1 MTNADFYLG
10 IGKYA
15 RYLGSI
21 PEDGDIATLDD
32 EFDLFGFDITENP
45 NELRSAERP
54 IRYTESDY
62 LAKVEQILVATDG
75 TRDWPH
81 RAYPDSRGTR
91 YAYAWNNGTI
101 TVWVYGRQIMLSYPN
116 LSRSEA
122 VFPTLN
128 ARAANPRAGAS

>member
-21 PEDGDIATLDD
+21 PHDGDIATLDD
-32 EFDLFGFDITENP
+32 EYDLFGFDISESP
-45 NELRSAERP
+45 HELRGERP
-54 IRYTESDY
+54 LRYTETDY
-62 LAKVEQILVATDG
+62 LAKVDNIIATGGG
-75 TRDWPH
+75 TREWPH

-128 ARAANPRAGAS
+128 ERAVNPRAGQS